1 MDIKLHIKK
10 LGKIRDAEIVIS
22 PLTIFYG
29 DSGLGKSY
37 LAMLVYYFYAIL
49 WDKSTRFTEFFK
61 EKGFVYKK
69 MVSSFRGEG
78 VALRFSK
85 KELERWMAQDALV
98 HLRYLLKNDD
108 LDGDFSVEL
117 PQTIDEEIEF
127 RYKEELTGLVNEDD
141 VSIIL
146 SSKSVDFRVGNK
158 DNNDI
163 IDDVRSPF
171 AFLLGVELI
180 ESLFGKFDDFRN
192 AFCLPPSRGLLLT
205 ENVFAKTGLVND
217 FSLQKYRLEKAN
229 ELKQDVSNYLIDL
242 MHQILEGDVRQSENG
257 EYSYYTHDYR
267 MPLSAAAASI
277 REIAPL
283 FMIASKTNVSKISL
297 LFEEPEAHLHPLK
310 QRMIAD
316 VVSAFVSSGASLQ
329 ITTHSDYFLRRL
341 NELILMSKLK
351 EKNAEKFSK
360 FCQEYH
366 VSESLAL
373 DFRKIKAYY
382 LYEDVGSIVRVEC
395 QNLENGIPFTSFHEA
410 IESSFKIQ
418 SKLNDELLDDSDNND
433 DLNCEQD

>member
-1 MDIKLHIKK
+1 MDIRLHIKR

-49 WDKSTRFTEFFK
+49 WDKSTRFTDFFN
-61 EKGFVYKK
+61 EKGFVYKN
-69 MVSSFRGEG
+69 MASSFRGEG

-85 KELERWMAQDALV
+85 GALERWRAQDALMY
-98 HLRYLLKNDD
+98 LRYLLKNDD
-108 LDGDFSVEL
+108 LDGEFSIEL
-117 PQTIDEEIEF
+117 PQTIDDEIEF

-146 SSKSVDFRVGNK
+146 SSKSIDFRVGNK
-158 DNNDI
+158 GNNDI

-180 ESLFGKFDDFRN
+180 ESLFGRFDNFRN

-205 ENVFAKTGLVND
+205 ENVYAKTGLVND
-217 FSLQKYRLEKAN
+217 FSLQKYRLEKAT
-229 ELKQDVSNYLIDL
+229 ELKQNVSNYLIDL

-257 EYSYYTHDYR
+257 EYSYYTHDHR

-351 EKNAEKFSK
+351 EKDAEKFSK

-382 LYEDVGSIVRVEC
+382 LYEDVDSIVRVES

-410 IESSFKIQ
+410 IENSFKIQ

-433 DLNCEQD
+433 DLNCGQD